1 MAVMSVSAAV
11 YGVVRR
17 RKSQPQQSHKAG
29 PTEVAVEEEEKDG
42 LMEGQEHVDA
52 PPSYSEEPEVPRV

>member
-11 YGVVRR
+11 YSVVRR

-29 PTEVAVEEEEKDG
+29 PTEVAVEEEKDG